1 MKTAIIV
8 YFAVNLVLMMVAILL
23 NFEQDKDDPKRFFC
37 RCALFFA
44 FGVFVVVIGAGY
56 QIYKAFKEWNE
67 QR

>member
-1 MKTAIIV
+1 MKKVLIK
-8 YFAVNLVLMMVAILL
+8 YF
-23 NFEQDKDDPKRFFC
+23 C
-37 RCALFFA
+37 